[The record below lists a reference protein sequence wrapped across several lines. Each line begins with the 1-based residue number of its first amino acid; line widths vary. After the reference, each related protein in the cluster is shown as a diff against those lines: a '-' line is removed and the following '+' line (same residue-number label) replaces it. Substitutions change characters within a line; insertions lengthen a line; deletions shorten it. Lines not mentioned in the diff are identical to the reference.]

1 MQVALTNTFVGRLK
15 PHAEPYEVRDTR
27 LKGFL
32 VRIQPSGHIAY
43 YVQWSRG
50 KRKSLGRAD
59 VLTADQAR
67 TKAQEALATHFMGGD
82 PREKDRDRKRA
93 IAFGKF
99 LTEHYQ
105 PWAEA
110 NLRSGPSTV
119 KRLESTFADLRG
131 KELTAIT
138 AWDIDK
144 WFNRRIK
151 EGLKA
156 ATLNRSLTAM
166 RGALSK
172 AVDWGFLK
180 SNPLSGVKKRKE
192 DSNAPV
198 RFLSDSEA
206 KRLLATLNSREERI
220 RRERDNANAWR
231 EKRGYDLLPD
241 LRAAAFADHVK
252 PMVLLSLHTGIRRGE
267 LFSLSWPDVNLEQ
280 GFLTAKGP
288 TAKSGNT
295 RHIPLNAVA
304 LETLARWR
312 EQSASSGLVFPAPS
326 GGRFTNVRKSWD
338 AVRRQA
344 KIERFRWHDLRHT
357 FASTLVMRGVDLA
370 TVREL
375 MGHSD
380 FALTLRY
387 AHLQPEHRAAAVAR
401 LVGEA

>member
-1 MQVALTNTFVGRLK
+1 
-15 PHAEPYEVRDTR
+15 
-27 LKGFL
+27 
-32 VRIQPSGHIAY
+32 
-43 YVQWSRG
+43 
-50 KRKSLGRAD
+50 
-59 VLTADQAR
+59 
-67 TKAQEALATHFMGGD
+67 
-82 PREKDRDRKRA
+82 
-93 IAFGKF
+93 
-99 LTEHYQ
+99 
-105 PWAEA
+105 
-110 NLRSGPSTV
+110 
-119 KRLESTFADLRG
+119 
-131 KELTAIT
+131 
-138 AWDIDK
+138 
-144 WFNRRIK
+144 
-151 EGLKA
+151 
-156 ATLNRSLTAM
+156 
-166 RGALSK
+166 
-172 AVDWGFLK
+172 
-180 SNPLSGVKKRKE
+180 VKKRKE

-252 PMVLLSLHTGIRRGE
+252 PMVLLSLHTGVRRGE